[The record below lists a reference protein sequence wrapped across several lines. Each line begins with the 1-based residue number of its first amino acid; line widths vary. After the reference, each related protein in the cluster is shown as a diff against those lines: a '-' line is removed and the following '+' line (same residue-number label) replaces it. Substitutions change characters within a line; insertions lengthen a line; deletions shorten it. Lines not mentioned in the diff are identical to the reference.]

1 MRIYVLASFP
11 SLSFDGSCP
20 FPYEKLFNVCAA
32 HLSVSDLE
40 ELDAV
45 CSSPPSGKSLFAKAW
60 TLARQQAHALNT
72 RERLQRHPDDALS
85 IEKEGKIEKE
95 AETGTS
101 DQLRGDLRSA
111 WEASNPLLRE
121 TALLRAL
128 WNWIE
133 ERRRAAPYSLDDLLG
148 YALQLRL
155 LERKDSWNDAE
166 GHTQFEQQLSTFLE
180 PVLEE
185 VRKQELSA

>member
-11 SLSFDGSCP
+11 SLSFEGSCP

-32 HLSVSDLE
+32 HLSASDLE

-45 CSSPPSGKSLFAKAW
+45 CSTAPSGKSSFAMAW
-60 TLARQQAHALNT
+60 ALARGQADTLNI
-72 RERLQRHPDDALS
+72 RERLQRHPDESLS
-85 IEKEGKIEKE
+85 QDKLEGGEV
-95 AETGTS
+95 TS
-101 DQLRGDLRSA
+101 DQLRSDIQAA

-133 ERRRAAPYSLDDLLG
+133 DRRRAAPYSLDDLIG

-155 LERKDSWNDAE
+155 LERKVSWSDSE
-166 GHTQFEQQLSTFLE
+166 GKAQFEQHISTFLE
-180 PVLEE
+180 PVIEE

>member
-20 FPYEKLFNVCAA
+20 FPYEKLFNDCAA
-32 HLSVSDLE
+32 HLSASDLE

-45 CSSPPSGKSLFAKAW
+45 CSTPPSGKSAFARAW
-60 TLARQQAHALNT
+60 GLARRQADALNT
-72 RERLQRHPDDALS
+72 RERLQRRPDESLS
-85 IEKEGKIEKE
+85 DKRIDG
-95 AETGTS
+95 ETGTF
-101 DQLRGDLRSA
+101 DQLRDDFHAA

-128 WNWIE
+128 WIWIE
-133 ERRRAAPYSLDDLLG
+133 ERRRAAPYSLDDLIG

-155 LERKDSWNDAE
+155 LERKDSWSDTE
-166 GHTQFEQQLSTFLE
+166 GKAQFEQQLSTFLE

-185 VRKQELSA
+185 VRKQELSV